1 MVYYKAETR
10 SPRRFEKVSL
20 KLKNYNSFFKDVGIH
35 YLYDKI
41 IIMIICFIFR
51 HIILIRHGQY
61 NLDGKTDDQRYLTEL
76 GKEQV
81 IKCSTIFLGKK
92 KK

>member
-1 MVYYKAETR
+1 MY
-10 SPRRFEKVSL
+10 
-20 KLKNYNSFFKDVGIH
+20 VGIH

-81 IKCSTIFLGKK
+81 IKCSTIFFGKK
-92 KK
+92 KIVKRAMYTSSLSLSLRLRFVSAGF

>member
-1 MVYYKAETR
+1 
-10 SPRRFEKVSL
+10 
-20 KLKNYNSFFKDVGIH
+20 
-35 YLYDKI
+35 
-41 IIMIICFIFR
+41 MIICFIFR